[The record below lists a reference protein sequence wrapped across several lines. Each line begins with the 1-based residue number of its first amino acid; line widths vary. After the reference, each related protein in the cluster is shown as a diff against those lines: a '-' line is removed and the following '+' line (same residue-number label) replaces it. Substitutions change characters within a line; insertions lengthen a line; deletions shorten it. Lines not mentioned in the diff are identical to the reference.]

1 VNEPPIFQPVGHIK
15 PLTADDVASLRRLAT
30 DIWHA
35 HYARII
41 SSAQI
46 EYMLEHRYNEALVRS
61 ELRREDLW
69 WDKLLVDE
77 CMAGFSSYFVIAD
90 APVMKLDK
98 LYVHGRYQRKG
109 FGGLMLRRA
118 CETARN
124 KNCRT
129 LRLTV
134 NKRNDAAVAAYAK
147 HGFKVTASI
156 VQDIGGGFVMDDFV
170 MERTV

>member
-1 VNEPPIFQPVGHIK
+1 MIEPPTSQPIGHIK
-15 PLTADDVASLRRLAT
+15 PLTADDVPSLRRLAT
-30 DIWHA
+30 EIWHA

-46 EYMLEHRYNEALVRS
+46 EYMLEQRYNEALVQSQLGRQ
-61 ELRREDLW
+61 DLW
-69 WDKLLVDE
+69 WDKLLVNDR
-77 CMAGFSSYFVIAD
+77 MVGFSSCFVIAD
-90 APVMKLDK
+90 VPVMKLDK
-98 LYVHGRYQRKG
+98 LYVHGRYQRRG
-109 FGGLMLRRA
+109 FGGLMLSRA
-118 CETARN
+118 CKTARN

-129 LRLTV
+129 IRLTV